1 MYSSYVTNG
10 MFAGFAGN
18 CLKSEDGWRMQKST
32 CLGCDQA
39 EKPWISDLFDIY
51 FCHVASKRASW
62 GFAGMVCKTEWVMM
76 SGCIVSAFCPGIHA
90 TNLLCY
96 ASHMSCLCEVRTWF
110 FLSLCAGFR
119 ATCSSQGSI
128 SISFTAPH
136 WRCTSRRKRATPS
149 ILWDFW
155 PSARA
160 SGVFDGLSKTSGVW
174 VNSEDSSGGR
184 GSRGVWMCVEKE
196 VRGWSGHYRPAAIIF
211 WFQIFQKISGASMS
225 RSCFTSLSWLEPSHH
240 GDFLLMVCNW
250 RGLHWKV
257 SGCSVKVYVCFKGN
271 MWSSRTSRSAVHN
284 SWNWVLYKL
293 KRST

>member
-1 MYSSYVTNG
+1 MKWMYSRYITNG

-18 CLKSEDGWRMQKST
+18 CLKSEDGWRLQKST

-39 EKPWISDLFDIY
+39 EKPWISDLFDIS

-90 TNLLCY
+90 TILLCY

-110 FLSLCAGFR
+110 FLPLCAGFR

-160 SGVFDGLSKTSGVW
+160 VVSSMACRKLQAFGSILRTAAVVVVAAVCGCVW
-174 VNSEDSSGGR
+174 QRRFE
-184 GSRGVWMCVEKE
+184 VE
-196 VRGWSGHYRPAAIIF
+196 VV
-211 WFQIFQKISGASMS
+211 
-225 RSCFTSLSWLEPSHH
+225 TTN
-240 GDFLLMVCNW
+240 LLP
-250 RGLHWKV
+250 
-257 SGCSVKVYVCFKGN
+257 
-271 MWSSRTSRSAVHN
+271 
-284 SWNWVLYKL
+284 
-293 KRST
+293 